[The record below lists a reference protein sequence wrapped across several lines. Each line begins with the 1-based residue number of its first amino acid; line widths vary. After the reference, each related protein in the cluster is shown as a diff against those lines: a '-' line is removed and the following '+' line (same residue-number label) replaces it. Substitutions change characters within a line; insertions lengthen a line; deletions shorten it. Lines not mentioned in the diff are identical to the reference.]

1 MTNLGTKVKYVGKN
15 LPSIKGMTGEV
26 ISKSEFD
33 GIPLVT
39 IWYKEIDKKFT
50 VQAYNVEPI

>member
-15 LPSIKGMTGEV
+15 LESIKGIIGEV

-33 GIPLVT
+33 GKPLVT

-50 VQAYNVEPI
+50 VQAYNVEPV